1 MQILDMHHGGPL
13 IGQILD
19 HLETQVIKNNLRND
33 RLILE
38 KAVQDYSKSYN
49 DS

>member
-1 MQILDMHHGGPL
+1 MHRGGPL

-19 HLETQVIKNNLRND
+19 YLETQVIKNNLRND

-38 KAVQDYSKSYN
+38 KAVQDYGKTHN